1 MRRRIKPI
9 SKLMSRR
16 AFLKAAAVGTASVA
30 GAGLLAPLGVVAEE
44 APAVQTSTDESGIR
58 WDYEADVVVLGA
70 GGSGLPAALRAQD
83 EGLSVLI
90 VEGNYDVGGRAAL
103 SGGNLHSGCGT
114 EIQKKY
120 GIEDSADQYYIDH
133 TTPLTLESRYNDR
146 EYVRAVAGYMA
157 EAYEYIL
164 AKGVIIK
171 DVEPMHQT
179 DYTEGGSSPET
190 VGRWTYCDQDAEDWV
205 SYADGIAPSQGGI
218 YREGIALTRPL
229 ERTFRK
235 NGGQILLNYHMDKIF
250 REGNL
255 SGRVLGIEA
264 HYTPTILPGETEPM
278 KSLWSEGNIDSTEQT
293 IPFSASATFTSEMS
307 AARSRAMTRSSL
319 TRAISTCWRRFV
331 SFSALSLMAC

>member
-1 MRRRIKPI
+1 M
-9 SKLMSRR
+9 
-16 AFLKAAAVGTASVA
+16 
-30 GAGLLAPLGVVAEE
+30 
-44 APAVQTSTDESGIR
+44 
-58 WDYEADVVVLGA
+58 LGA

-146 EYVRAVAGYMA
+146 EYVRAVADYMA

-319 TRAISTCWRRFV
+319 TRAISTCWRRFG
-331 SFSALSLMAC
+331 SFSGLNSMAC

>member
-1 MRRRIKPI
+1 
-9 SKLMSRR
+9 
-16 AFLKAAAVGTASVA
+16 
-30 GAGLLAPLGVVAEE
+30 
-44 APAVQTSTDESGIR
+44 
-58 WDYEADVVVLGA
+58 
-70 GGSGLPAALRAQD
+70 
-83 EGLSVLI
+83 
-90 VEGNYDVGGRAAL
+90 
-103 SGGNLHSGCGT
+103 
-114 EIQKKY
+114 
-120 GIEDSADQYYIDH
+120 
-133 TTPLTLESRYNDR
+133 
-146 EYVRAVAGYMA
+146 MA

-250 REGNL
+250 REGSL

-319 TRAISTCWRRFV
+319 TRAISTCWRRFG
-331 SFSALSLMAC
+331 SFSGLNSMAC

>member
-70 GGSGLPAALRAQD
+70 GG
-83 EGLSVLI
+83 
-90 VEGNYDVGGRAAL
+90 RAAL

-146 EYVRAVAGYMA
+146 EYVRAVADYMA

-171 DVEPMHQT
+171 NVEPMHQT

-319 TRAISTCWRRFV
+319 TRAISTCWRRFG
-331 SFSALSLMAC
+331 SFSGLNSMAC